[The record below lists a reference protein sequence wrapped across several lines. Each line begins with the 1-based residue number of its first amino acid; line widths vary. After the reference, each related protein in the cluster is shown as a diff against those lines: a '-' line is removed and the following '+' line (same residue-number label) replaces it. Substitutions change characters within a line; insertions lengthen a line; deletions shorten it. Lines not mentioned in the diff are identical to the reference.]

1 VRVPP
6 FNRYERFFAGF
17 GLFIAGAIVGSAI
30 FMVIYQYNFSLLSIQ
45 NQQMRTEMD
54 NLIATNK
61 NLNLK
66 QKKAAQTNIQS
77 IKVLFEQKN
86 ELNKLDE
93 ISENELRKK
102 IIQDLQFLSGKPVAQ
117 LKLDPLLYR
126 NLIEGKTYHAIHER
140 DYIINVRTLMVV
152 ETELTVIINASLAR
166 N

>member
-1 VRVPP
+1 MRVPP
-6 FNRYERFFAGF
+6 FSRYERFFAGF
-17 GLFIAGAIVGSAI
+17 GIFIAGTIVGSAI

-45 NQQMRTEMD
+45 NQQMRTEID
-54 NLIATNK
+54 NLITNK

-66 QKKAAQTNIQS
+66 QKNATQTKIQS
-77 IKVLFEQKN
+77 IHVLFEQKN
-86 ELNKLDE
+86 ELKRLDE

-102 IIQDLQFLSGKPVAQ
+102 IIQDLQFLNGKPVAQ

-126 NLIEGKTYHAIHER
+126 NLIEGKTYHAIQER